1 MLKTNFLLLS
11 NIFYYNLLLKEMEF
25 ITVKYVNTVKS
36 AI

>member
-25 ITVKYVNTVKS
+25 ITAKYVNTVKS